1 MTVVRMPDPPTVNSV
16 DFGPFMDRMEWHY
29 SETLTAEQ
37 PMTNVPS
44 FFRSI
49 PFLITRDL
57 ARRSWL

>member
-1 MTVVRMPDPPTVNSV
+1 MPDPPTVNSV